1 MMNWL
6 RTNVYAS
13 YLLLFLR
20 LYIGYQWV
28 TVAMGKI
35 TGGFDASGYLTNI
48 VANPVMGADGPVY
61 PLYNYFIEH
70 FALPNAALFNVLVP
84 WGELLIG
91 LGLIL
96 GTLTTTAAFFG
107 LLMNFMFFFG
117 GTVSTNPTF
126 ILVQFIIL
134 VAGANAGRFGG
145 DRWVLP
151 RIRTNIFKK
160 TTKKALK

>member
-13 YLLLFLR
+13 YILLFLR

-28 TVAMGKI
+28 TIAIGKI
-35 TGGFDASGYLTNI
+35 TGDFDSTGYLANI

-61 PLYNYFIEH
+61 PAYNYFIEH
-70 FALPNAALFNVLVP
+70 FALPNAELFNVLVP
-84 WGELLIG
+84 YGELLIG

-126 ILVQFIIL
+126 ILIQFIIL
-134 VAGANAGRFGG
+134 CGGANAGRFGG
-145 DRWVLP
+145 DRFVLP
-151 RIRTNIFKK
+151 WIRAKVFKK
-160 TTKKALK
+160 KAFN

>member
-13 YLLLFLR
+13 YFILVLR

-35 TGGFDASGYLTNI
+35 TGGFDSTGYLTNV
-48 VANPVMGADGPVY
+48 VANPVKGSDGAAVY
-61 PLYNYFIEH
+61 PVYNYFIEH
-70 FALPNAALFNVLVP
+70 FALPNAELFNVLVP

-91 LGLIL
+91 IGLIL
-96 GTLTTTAAFFG
+96 GTLTTAAAFFG

-117 GTVSTNPTF
+117 GTVSTNATF
-126 ILVQFIIL
+126 ILVQFFIL
-134 VAGANAGRFGG
+134 VAGANAGRIGG

-151 RIRTNIFKK
+151 WIRTNVFKK
-160 TTKKALK
+160 KGTN